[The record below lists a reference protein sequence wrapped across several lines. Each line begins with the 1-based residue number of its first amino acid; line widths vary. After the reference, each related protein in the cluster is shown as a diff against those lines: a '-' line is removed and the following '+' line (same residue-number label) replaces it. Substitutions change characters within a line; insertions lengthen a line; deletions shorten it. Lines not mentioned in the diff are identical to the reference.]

1 LEYETKKFEEIQ
13 RRKVDKVVGSSF
25 QEFLALDA
33 LTMLVV
39 LR

>member
-1 LEYETKKFEEIQ
+1 LEYEPEKFEKIQ
-13 RRKVDKVVGSSF
+13 RRKVDKVGSSF

-33 LTMLVV
+33 LTMQVV